1 MIIVSDLPS
10 QTTSSKAVPTSRQS
24 RLCST
29 PYIVAEMCRSLDLSF
44 NNIRKAPTLPS
55 LAKLQVLYLVQNK
68 ISRVEEGELDWAA
81 ETLTSIELGG
91 NRLRA
96 IENLEKL
103 TKLEE
108 LWLGKNKIRALEVS
122 RRERDGGGARL
133 TGQNLGTFSS
143 LRILSIQSNR
153 LTKIEG
159 LDGLVNLEELYLSHN
174 GLKKLEGLEKNV
186 SVSTEC
192 SWAGANALY
201 RPSCGRWILGI
212 TRSRR
217 LKTSRTCQSWRSSGY
232 VRLHSLCGCRRG

>member
-1 MIIVSDLPS
+1 ML
-10 QTTSSKAVPTSRQS
+10 TRN
-24 RLCST
+24 
-29 PYIVAEMCRSLDLSF
+29 RSLDLSF

-81 ETLTSIELGG
+81 DTLTSIELGG

-96 IENLEKL
+96 IENMDKL

-108 LWLGKNKIRALEVS
+108 LWLGKNKIRALEVGRLRT
-122 RRERDGGGARL
+122 RRRRAWL

-159 LDGLVNLEELYLSHN
+159 LEGLVNLEELYLSHN

-186 SVSTEC
+186 SVRERGRA
-192 SWAGANALY
+192 WAD
-201 RPSCGRWILGI
+201 
-212 TRSRR
+212 
-217 LKTSRTCQSWRSSGY
+217 
-232 VRLHSLCGCRRG
+232 SL